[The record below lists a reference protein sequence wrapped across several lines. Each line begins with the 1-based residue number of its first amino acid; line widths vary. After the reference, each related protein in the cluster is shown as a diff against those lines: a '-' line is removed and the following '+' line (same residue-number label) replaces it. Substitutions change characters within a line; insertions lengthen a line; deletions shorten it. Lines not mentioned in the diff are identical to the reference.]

1 MGTTASTEHELEDV
15 LSESII
21 KPGYHDVSTPSL
33 SRSELLSAN
42 ELNLQGTTD
51 SEVKGEG
58 TDYNTAPEDKPGA
71 VDHDPKKD
79 LSLSKWEELNEKV
92 VLLLDY
98 KQTEEAWLEELKS
111 LKHIK
116 VCLYLWLGI

>member
-1 MGTTASTEHELEDV
+1 MGTTASTEHELKEV
-15 LSESII
+15 LSESI
-21 KPGYHDVSTPSL
+21 KDAYHDVS
-33 SRSELLSAN
+33 SRSELLSDDG
-42 ELNLQGTTD
+42 LNLQGTTD
-51 SEVKGEG
+51 SEVKGED

-111 LKHIK
+111 LKHIR

>member
-21 KPGYHDVSTPSL
+21 KPGYHDVSTSSL
-33 SRSELLSAN
+33 SRSELLSDD
-42 ELNLQGTTD
+42 EQGTTD
-51 SEVKGEG
+51 SEVKGED
-58 TDYNTAPEDKPGA
+58 TDYRTAPEDKSGA
-71 VDHDPKKD
+71 VDHDPKD

-92 VLLLDY
+92 VVLLDY
-98 KQTEEAWLEELKS
+98 KQTEKAWLEELKS

-116 VCLYLWLGI
+116 V